1 MVDLYRLIKQSQVS
15 VDNVRDTAS
24 ATTIFVKDMYLG
36 SSKNDKSDKN
46 NIDNTNRS
54 SGNNKGS
61 AIRK

>member
-1 MVDLYRLIKQSQVS
+1 MEDLYRLIKQSQVS

-24 ATTIFVKDMYLG
+24 ATTTIVKDMYLG
-36 SSKNDKSDKN
+36 ILEKRQKRQKG
-46 NIDNTNRS
+46 NTNRS